1 MGFSLGG
8 NVPMIRCP
16 KPPKKSHM
24 VVLESAPGGRV
35 EGGIAQCAIESA
47 ASNALF
53 GSLIEGEFCNSR
65 SLWEHVLLPHST

>member
-1 MGFSLGG
+1 
-8 NVPMIRCP
+8 MIRCP
-16 KPPKKSHM
+16 KPPKKYHM

-53 GSLIEGEFCNSR
+53 GSLIEGAVRGMGLMEELDKYCLR
-65 SLWEHVLLPHST
+65 RIRC